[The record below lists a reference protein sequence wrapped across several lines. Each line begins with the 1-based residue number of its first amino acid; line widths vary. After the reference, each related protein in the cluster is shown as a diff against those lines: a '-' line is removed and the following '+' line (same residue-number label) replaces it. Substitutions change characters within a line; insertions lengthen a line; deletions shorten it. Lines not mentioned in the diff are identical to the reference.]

1 MMSMMIGEMMI
12 GNYLILIKYTE
23 KAPMTPPKIVDIWK
37 GSLKKY
43 IENKIA
49 VKGTRKIYELA
60 FLGPSLV
67 EA

>member
-1 MMSMMIGEMMI
+1 M
-12 GNYLILIKYTE
+12 LIKYTD
-23 KAPMTPPKIVDIWK
+23 KAPIPPPKIVDSRN
-37 GSLKKY
+37 GSSKKY